1 MSALIIIAIAILFF
15 VAIFIL
21 VSNNIPT
28 TWTIEKA
35 VLVNAPNTEI
45 FPYIKDLSLW
55 QDWTV
60 WSPEYENDLTFEYP
74 NNITKGI
81 GAVQKW
87 ISPNLNAELTLT
99 NMTPLQSVDFTL
111 KLTKEDIT
119 LKGTIV
125 LGVADTYFTQVAWRC
140 QLTPTTKKNLVQKI
154 IAYNLR
160 KSFDEDLEES
170 LQNLVQ
176 LFANKFPSE
185 EDVEMEDNSITE
197 DNLA

>member
-1 MSALIIIAIAILFF
+1 MSALLIIVIVVLIF

-21 VSNNIPT
+21 ISNNIPN
-28 TWTIEKA
+28 TWTIEQA

-60 WSPEYENDLTFEYP
+60 WSPDYETNLTFEYT
-74 NNITKGI
+74 NTITNGI

-87 ISPNLNAELTLT
+87 ISPNLNAELTITALS
-99 NMTPLQSVDFTL
+99 PLESIDFTL
-111 KLTKEDIT
+111 KLHHEDIM
-119 LKGTIV
+119 LYGTIV

-140 QLTPTTKKNLVQKI
+140 QLIPTTKKNFVQKY

-160 KSFDEDLEES
+160 KSFNEDLKES

-176 LFANKFPSE
+176 LFANKFPSN
-185 EDVEMEDNSITE
+185 EDAEMEDSISE